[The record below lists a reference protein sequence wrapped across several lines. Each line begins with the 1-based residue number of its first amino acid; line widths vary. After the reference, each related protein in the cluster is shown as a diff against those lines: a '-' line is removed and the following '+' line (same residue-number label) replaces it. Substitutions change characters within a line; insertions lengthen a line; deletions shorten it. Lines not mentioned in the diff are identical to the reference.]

1 MSQDEECETGTMATV
16 RILVAKAVWFY
27 NIQFKL
33 FKLVLIINL
42 PVIIFY

>member
-33 FKLVLIINL
+33 VLIINL
-42 PVIIFY
+42 PVIVFY